1 MTILGTVVLIKPDK
15 LPERT
20 PSGQLIIP
28 KNSVEMLPEWG
39 TIVDLGSRCKVFK
52 KGEHVYFPRKSASLM
67 VIDGVD
73 HFLVNEHR
81 LFFGRDKTKNK
92 KI

>member
-1 MTILGTVVLIKPDK
+1 MEILGTVVLIKPDK

-20 PSGQLIIP
+20 ASGALIIP

-39 TIVDLGSRCKVFK
+39 TIVDLGSECRVFK

-67 VIDGVD
+67 VIDGTD